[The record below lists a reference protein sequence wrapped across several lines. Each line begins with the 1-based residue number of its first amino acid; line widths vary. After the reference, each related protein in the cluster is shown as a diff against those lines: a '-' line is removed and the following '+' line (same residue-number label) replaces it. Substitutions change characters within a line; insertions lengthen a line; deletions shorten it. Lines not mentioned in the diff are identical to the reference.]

1 MAFELDRRTL
11 FRGAAASGLA
21 AMAVAGLEESVT
33 AATLQGSLPS
43 KVDVVVVGGG
53 LSGLVAAR
61 QVARKGRSVLV
72 VEARNRVG
80 GRLLNHKLKAGRV
93 IEAGGAFIGPTQ
105 DHIKRLAGE
114 LGVPTF
120 KEYVKGQNVYMSANG
135 QRQLYTGTVP
145 PDPLVLLDA

>member
-1 MAFELDRRTL
+1 MTFELDRRTL

-21 AMAVAGLEESVT
+21 AMAVAGLEEQVS

-53 LSGLVAAR
+53 ISGLVAAR

-80 GRLLNHKLKAGRV
+80 GRVLNHKLKSGAV
-93 IEAGGAFIGPTQ
+93 IESGGAFVGPTQ
-105 DHIKRLAGE
+105 DHIVALAEE
-114 LGVPTF
+114 LKVPTF
-120 KEYVKGQNVYMSANG
+120 
-135 QRQLYTGTVP
+135 
-145 PDPLVLLDA
+145 